1 MMLELAA
8 FLALA
13 AECARDVAPDTLL
26 AVARHESRL
35 APWSLNDNNA
45 RQSLVFKTREEAE
58 TEGARR
64 VAQGHS
70 VDFGLMQINSM
81 NFGWLGVTPS
91 SVLDPCT
98 NITAG
103 ASVLKRAWAQAVA
116 TMGEGPDALRATL
129 SLYNTGNTRAG
140 IARGYVGQVESVAPV
155 YVVPPLSRIG
165 VPNASPV
172 AKPVTPR
179 TLSPSAP
186 SRLAPELNA
195 FAPPSAESD
204 PFWGRAINPFGS
216 ITAGA
221 PSAGRPP
228 QQRRAAQ

>member
-1 MMLELAA
+1 MMPELAA

-35 APWSLNDNNA
+35 APWSLNDNSA
-45 RQSLVFKTREEAE
+45 RQSLIFRTREEAE
-58 TEGARR
+58 IEGVRR
-64 VAQGHS
+64 VAKGHS
-70 VDFGLMQINSM
+70 VDFGLMQVNSM

-91 SVLDPCT
+91 TVLDPCT

-103 ASVLKRAWAQAVA
+103 ASVLKHAWTQAVA

-129 SLYNTGNTRAG
+129 SLYNTGDTRAG

-155 YVVPPLSRIG
+155 YVVPPLSRLG
-165 VPNASPV
+165 VPNAASP
-172 AKPVTPR
+172 AKSVTPR
-179 TLSPSAP
+179 STPPAQ

-195 FAPPSAESD
+195 FSLPPAASD
-204 PFWGRAINPFGS
+204 PFKGTAISPFGS
-216 ITAGA
+216 ITPGG
-221 PSAGRPP
+221 PPEGRPV
-228 QQRRAAQ
+228 QQRRAAR